1 MATLTGKKI
10 FLAEPIAGSE
20 YTYDYLRDTGAELII
35 GPHVSRPD
43 QPYNEEKLM
52 ELGNEVDAFIGMS
65 REKMTKQVLQN
76 SKRLQIVTKTGIGVD
91 HIDVATATECGILVT
106 NTPMNRLAVAEFAI
120 MVMLALTKKTRQT
133 GEHLLTGNWRDDSVT
148 VTELFGKTIGLLGF
162 GGIGRQ
168 VAKRLQ
174 GWDATLI
181 AYDPY
186 IKPAEAEKFGVKLV
200 DRDTLF
206 KNADIL
212 TLHLPLNSETK
223 GSVGKNELQM
233 MKPTAILVNTARG
246 KIVKEADL
254 VEALRSQQIAG
265 AGVDVFESEPAK
277 TTNPLFAM
285 ENVII
290 SPHSAGF
297 TWEALR
303 RMAEQAA
310 QNTIQALSGKV
321 PDMEYIVNPEVLD
334 LWKRK
339 WSKL

>member
-10 FLAEPIAGSE
+10 LLAEPIAGSE
-20 YTYDYLRDTGAELII
+20 YTYDMLRNTGAELII
-35 GPHVSRPD
+35 GPHVSCPG
-43 QPYNEEKLM
+43 QPYNEEQLT

-91 HIDVATATECGILVT
+91 HIDVSAATECGILVT
-106 NTPMNRLAVAEFAI
+106 NSPMNRLAVAEFAI
-120 MVMLALTKKTRQT
+120 MTMLTLTKKIIRTQD
-133 GEHLLTGNWRDDSVT
+133 HLRAEKWRDDSVT
-148 VTELFGKTIGLLGF
+148 VTELFGKTVGLLGF

-174 GWDATLI
+174 GWDTTMI

-186 IKPAEAEKFGVKLV
+186 IEASEAAKYGVKLV

-206 KNADIL
+206 QTADIL
-212 TLHLPLNSETK
+212 TLHLPLKDETR
-223 GSVGKNELQM
+223 GSVGKKEFGM

-246 KIVKEADL
+246 RIVKEADL
-254 VEALRSQQIAG
+254 VEALRNRQIAG

-277 TTNPLFAM
+277 KTNPLFAM
-285 ENVII
+285 ENVIV

-321 PDMEYIVNPEVLD
+321 PETEFIVNPEVLNV
-334 LWKRK
+334 WKSK
-339 WSKL
+339 WGKV